1 MKRREGVGGVTIA
14 VVGLVL
20 ALSVGI
26 AATAQGRISDE
37 SDLTPVGVP
46 EPGMDPTRGATKAST
61 APLAQVPEA
70 GVAKAQTATVS
81 VETVVSESAA
91 STSGPSGN
99 CIVKTRIVTAASVAP
114 PALVLPRSEIG
125 RYVKS
130 RGGRVRAGSK
140 V

>member
-1 MKRREGVGGVTIA
+1 MRRREGVGGVTIA

-37 SDLTPVGVP
+37 TDLTPVGVP
-46 EPGMDPTRGATKAST
+46 EPGVDPTRGATKAST
-61 APLAQVPEA
+61 APLVHVPEA
-70 GVAKAQTATVS
+70 GVANAKTTTVL

-99 CIVKTRIVTAASVAP
+99 CIVRTRIVTTAPVAP
-114 PALVLPRSEIG
+114 RALVQLRSEIG
-125 RYVKS
+125 RYVRS
-130 RGGRVRAGSK
+130 HGGRARAGSK